1 MFPSAASNPLA
12 TTEQRDGEALAMR
25 ALASRIV
32 GQARELVAMRWKT
45 LAGRSAPQEAWGPR
59 FDELIEE
66 FAFNYC
72 LKAVAGDPNHP
83 VVIGMHYCP
92 PHRWFG
98 VDVPGSRGS
107 GGDGPDQH
115 YVLVPVTYGAHYEI
129 EARRF
134 DPVPANIPLTIVGNP
149 SLTMT
154 LGSLDLLQIN
164 VADDGRYRLTVGPE
178 AANGDPNHV
187 QVPPGALYLFN
198 RECRSDWR
206 QVPSSWTVRRIDPPT
221 AGRWTEDQVANR
233 AAATMIEDVPA
244 LHWFMSVFAG
254 LEPNSVSPLFGT
266 GWVGGLVSQMIMF
279 ARLQVDESHAFVF
292 TIGEGDAPYRNIV
305 LHDYWFRTIDYWKR
319 QSCLNN
325 GQSTPNPD
333 GSITYVVSHGDPGVA
348 NWLDPC
354 GFEHLLVV
362 NRWQGMRGGAQPT
375 AEGRLVPI
383 SDLES
388 ALPVDV
394 PRVTAGQRA
403 QQLRERQE
411 TFQLR
416 FATEGAS

>member
-1 MFPSAASNPLA
+1 MFPTAASNPLA
-12 TTEQRDGEALAMR
+12 TTEQREGEAIAMH
-25 ALASRIV
+25 ALASPIV

-45 LAGRSAPQEAWGPR
+45 LAGRGAPQEAWGLR

-72 LKAVAGDPNHP
+72 LKAAAGDANHP
-83 VVIGMHYCP
+83 VAIGMHYCP

-98 VDVPGSRGS
+98 VDVPGSRAS

-115 YVLVPVTYGAHYEI
+115 YVLIPVTYGAHYDI
-129 EARRF
+129 EGRRF

-154 LGSLDLLQIN
+154 LGSLDLLQIK
-164 VADDGRYRLTVGPE
+164 VSDGGHYRLTVGPE
-178 AANGDPNHV
+178 ASDGDPNHI

-206 QVPSSWTVRRIDPPT
+206 QVPSSWTVRRIDPPA
-221 AGRWTEDQVANR
+221 AGPWTDAQVAAR
-233 AAATMIEDVPA
+233 AAAMMIEDVPA
-244 LHWFMSVFAG
+244 LYWFMSLFAAM
-254 LEPNSVSPLFGT
+254 EPNTVSPLFGT
-266 GWVGGLVSQMIMF
+266 GRVGGLVSQTIMF

-292 TIGEGDAPYRNIV
+292 TIVNGDAPYRNIV

-319 QSCLNN
+319 QSCLNT

-333 GSITYVVSHGDPGVA
+333 GSFTYVVAHEDPGVA

-362 NRWQGMRGGAQPT
+362 NRWQGMRGGAEPT
-375 AEGRLVPI
+375 AEGRLVSI
-383 SDLES
+383 SELES
-388 ALPVDV
+388 ALPVDI
-394 PRVTAGQRA
+394 PRVTEEQRA
-403 QQLRERQE
+403 QQLRERYE

>member
-1 MFPSAASNPLA
+1 MFPTAERNPLA
-12 TTEQRDGEALAMR
+12 TAEQRDGEALAMH
-25 ALASRIV
+25 ALASPV
-32 GQARELVAMRWKT
+32 VTQARELVAMRWKT
-45 LAGRSAPQEAWGPR
+45 LAGRGAPQEAWGPR
-59 FDELIEE
+59 FDELVEE

-72 LKAVAGDPNHP
+72 LKAAAGDPNHP
-83 VVIGMHYCP
+83 VVLGMHYGP

-115 YVLVPVTYGAHYEI
+115 YVLVPITYGAQYEI
-129 EARRF
+129 EGRRF
-134 DPVPANIPLTIVGNP
+134 DPVPASIPLTIVGNP

-154 LGSLDLLQIN
+154 LGSLDLLQVK
-164 VADDGRYRLTVGPE
+164 VADDGHYRLTVGPE
-178 AANGDPNHV
+178 PANGDPNHI
-187 QVPPGALYLFN
+187 QAPPGSMYLFN

-206 QVPSSWTVRRIDPPT
+206 QVPSGWTVHRIDPPT
-221 AGRWTEDQVANR
+221 APPWTEDQVATR
-233 AAATMIEDVPA
+233 AAAMMIEDVPA
-244 LHWFMSVFAG
+244 MHWFIGVFAG
-254 LEPNSVSPLFGT
+254 MEPNSVSPLFGT
-266 GWVGGLVSQMIMF
+266 GWVGGLVSQVIMF
-279 ARLQVDESHAFVF
+279 ARLQVDESHAYVF
-292 TIGEGDAPYRNIV
+292 TIGNGDAPYRNIV

-333 GSITYVVSHGDPGVA
+333 GSITYVVSQEDPGVA

-362 NRWQGMRGGAQPT
+362 NRWQGMRGGAEPT

-383 SDLES
+383 SELES
-388 ALPVDV
+388 ALPIDI
-394 PRVTAGQRA
+394 PRVSAELRA
-403 QQLRERQE
+403 QQLRERRE
-411 TFQLR
+411 TFRLR